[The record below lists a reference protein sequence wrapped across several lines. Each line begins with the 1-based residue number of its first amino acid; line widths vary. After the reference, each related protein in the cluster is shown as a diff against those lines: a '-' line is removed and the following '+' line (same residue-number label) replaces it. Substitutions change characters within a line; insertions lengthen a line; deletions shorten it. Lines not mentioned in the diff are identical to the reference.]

1 MSLWAYSPEDVQI
14 TIGSFFTLE
23 GLAEGTF
30 VEVVKDVMP
39 YESSRSAD
47 GRVERKYTNNS
58 TFSINVTLMRA
69 SPSNDTLNRLSNLD
83 EITQKGMFPLLIKD
97 SNGTGYFFSP
107 SCWIEI
113 IPPLTYSTQGDTCV
127 WGLRADSGVVNIG
140 GNDKVSVAEQLAN
153 LLLSGLPLVQQVLN
167 TPTIN

>member
-23 GLAEGTF
+23 GLAGGKF
-30 VEVVKDVMP
+30 VEVAKDVMP
-39 YESSRSAD
+39 YTSTRSAD

-58 TFSINVTLMRA
+58 TFSISLTLLRA
-69 SPSNDTLNRLSNLD
+69 SPCNDTLMRLSNLD

-107 SCWIEI
+107 SCWIEV
-113 IPPLTYSTQGDTCV
+113 IPPLTYSTEEDTCV
-127 WGLRADSGVVNIG
+127 WGLRADSGVINVG
-140 GNDKVSVAEQLAN
+140 GNDKVGVAEQLAN

-167 TPTIN
+167 TPTNT